1 VVDWRNRQTDPGIA
15 QFHSRNFRAALS
27 NRSFIGIDPLSESI
41 QGDLHMTRSK
51 HTSELIGCL
60 LIALLMT
67 TGVSY
72 GQSQM
77 PPATSQAGTA
87 APGQPSKGMGPCP
100 CMGGEMMHGPMFM
113 HRGPGMPGAMGMQ
126 GPMGMPGM
134 EMGGMGPAMGMMPMM
149 MPPHMM
155 MRMVARNP
163 KLAGKMMQMH
173 ADMMR
178 AIADVL
184 TKYGKEMEAGQ
195 WPAPQK
201 GGEGEGE

>member
-1 VVDWRNRQTDPGIA
+1 
-15 QFHSRNFRAALS
+15 
-27 NRSFIGIDPLSESI
+27 
-41 QGDLHMTRSK
+41 MTRSK

-113 HRGPGMPGAMGMQ
+113 HRGPLAQ
-126 GPMGMPGM
+126 W
-134 EMGGMGPAMGMMPMM
+134 ECKVRWECPAW
-149 MPPHMM
+149 
-155 MRMVARNP
+155 RW
-163 KLAGKMMQMH
+163 AG
-173 ADMMR
+173 
-178 AIADVL
+178 
-184 TKYGKEMEAGQ
+184 
-195 WPAPQK
+195 WAPQWA
-201 GGEGEGE
+201 